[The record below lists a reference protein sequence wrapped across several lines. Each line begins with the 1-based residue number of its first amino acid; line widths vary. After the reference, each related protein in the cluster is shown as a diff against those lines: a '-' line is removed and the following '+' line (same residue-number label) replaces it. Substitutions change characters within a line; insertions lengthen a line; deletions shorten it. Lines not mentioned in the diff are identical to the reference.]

1 MKKRNFLNKELTIKI
16 LILIILILLIAI
28 TGFRSGEKYYLLKNT
43 HFGDSKAN
51 VESGVAKW
59 NFNVRVR
66 IGNEVK
72 VFEDS

>member
-1 MKKRNFLNKELTIKI
+1 MKNKKSLNKEFTIKI
-16 LILIILILLIAI
+16 LILIILILLITI

-59 NFNVRVR
+59 NFNVRV
-66 IGNEVK
+66 IYGNEVK
-72 VFEDS
+72 LLEND

>member
-1 MKKRNFLNKELTIKI
+1 MKNIKFLNKELTIKI

-43 HFGDSKAN
+43 HFGDSKAS

-59 NFNVRVR
+59 NFCVRVKV
-66 IGNEVK
+66 GNEVK
-72 VFEDS
+72 IFEDS